1 MTEGERR
8 LWQSPDVGPKRL
20 DKEDGEE
27 QGWRVCEDRWALAVL
42 EGPTRRLC
50 MEVPSLEGGQS
61 RRCKFGGHQDVG
73 AI

>member
-1 MTEGERR
+1 M
-8 LWQSPDVGPKRL
+8 
-20 DKEDGEE
+20 
-27 QGWRVCEDRWALAVL
+27 CEDRWVLAVL
-42 EGPTRRLC
+42 EGPKRRLC